1 MNVGN
6 LSEWMMSVPPWFW
19 YVLLGLAV
27 VTLVLFEIIMAQ
39 RYRRLTEVAEKRP
52 LHAPVSIRGF
62 ISKEMDSRGATEYL
76 HGQFREISE
85 TYRKMREKHGF
96 LNTPVAI
103 GKEFAQMMELAS
115 ASLNLDPSEHPF
127 YDDPSESRPDRTIEE
142 DLKGIK
148 LKSPWFEASAS
159 AIVNLVWRLIQKVP
173 VRHSKRYRSLL
184 FHVSVVSAGNRT
196 QLRVSRQNR
205 SALARSDANPADPV
219 RSRNGQL
226 TFTFSTEVEPADI
239 LRNAAFMVLELHGK
253 AFPGLNWKGL
263 RNLTDGLE
271 HLDAYRRTGNQS
283 AFHGAKE
290 SFRRAVEEDPNQYES
305 CCFLGSMLVADRKQD
320 AIKSA
325 MNYFKQALKTDRRGF
340 RAFIHAGLAH
350 CYAQQFHRLAKR
362 TPEVLRMAQQHAQD
376 ALQDWEKERGSEST
390 HPWIVYTGGL
400 VRIVDEAVGRS
411 PEEAKKQFIPAAELF
426 LKAIQGEQDN
436 ALFHNTLGW
445 LLLKL
450 VERGVDEIKPDDEV
464 SKELT
469 GNAAEISERYF
480 QRSLDLSTSN
490 KLTHANLCLLY
501 ATSHFRLKDREK
513 YLRKCH
519 AHGLDAVKIDPGY
532 INGYRDLAV
541 SLLKYRED
549 DKAYEFYE
557 KALLHADKIDKDLEI
572 IEDVMKVVE
581 ELELSE
587 EQKER
592 WRNPD
597 PKLLEPP
604 QTGP

>member
-173 VRHSKRYRSLL
+173 VRHRKRYRSLL

-226 TFTFSTEVEPADI
+226 TFTFSTEVEPADTNWEPKCVPW
-239 LRNAAFMVLELHGK
+239 RERVLSPRGRGG
-253 AFPGLNWKGL
+253 P
-263 RNLTDGLE
+263 
-271 HLDAYRRTGNQS
+271 
-283 AFHGAKE
+283 E
-290 SFRRAVEEDPNQYES
+290 S
-305 CCFLGSMLVADRKQD
+305 
-320 AIKSA
+320 
-325 MNYFKQALKTDRRGF
+325 
-340 RAFIHAGLAH
+340 
-350 CYAQQFHRLAKR
+350 
-362 TPEVLRMAQQHAQD
+362 
-376 ALQDWEKERGSEST
+376 
-390 HPWIVYTGGL
+390 
-400 VRIVDEAVGRS
+400 VRV
-411 PEEAKKQFIPAAELF
+411 
-426 LKAIQGEQDN
+426 
-436 ALFHNTLGW
+436 
-445 LLLKL
+445 LLLPRFHARCGSKTRCNQVGDEL
-450 VERGVDEIKPDDEV
+450 LQAGPQDRQARIPSLHPRGP
-464 SKELT
+464 SAL
-469 GNAAEISERYF
+469 
-480 QRSLDLSTSN
+480 
-490 KLTHANLCLLY
+490 LC
-501 ATSHFRLKDREK
+501 T
-513 YLRKCH
+513 
-519 AHGLDAVKIDPGY
+519 
-532 INGYRDLAV
+532 AV
-541 SLLKYRED
+541 SSSGQ
-549 DKAYEFYE
+549 A
-557 KALLHADKIDKDLEI
+557 H
-572 IEDVMKVVE
+572 
-581 ELELSE
+581 
-587 EQKER
+587 
-592 WRNPD
+592 P
-597 PKLLEPP
+597 
-604 QTGP
+604 